1 MIVLIAQ
8 HRMQGLTLILMA
20 IALSVS
26 VLCKKWRST
35 FRVTAFVLMILLG
48 IELLSYT
55 EGRFLFAA
63 PSPHATHA
71 TQQH

>member
-48 IELLSYT
+48 IELLS
-55 EGRFLFAA
+55 
-63 PSPHATHA
+63 
-71 TQQH
+71 